1 MGNKFL
7 ELNGNRGMKRIVLI
21 IMSVLLA
28 QNILGQEFSSFYID
42 FMLRPEQQGSKVKF
56 PLRVGESTIR
66 NSRSYKPFL
75 LTNPNDFM
83 IVCSDSLNYSV
94 STNESWTALYSYHT
108 KQLIKQQFIKSGK
121 QWKLSQYKTEPYSTM
136 YQKEFVD
143 FLAQFSINKEFQIN
157 HTIFPLPVT
166 RPNPKE
172 KKKLL
177 LPRDWEHLSF
187 AKIYPQ
193 IVFLH
198 PDREAN
204 NRKIYIYQMG
214 RLTQVFNF
222 IRINK
227 QWYLIEKYEK

>member
-1 MGNKFL
+1 
-7 ELNGNRGMKRIVLI
+7 MKRASGVL
-21 IMSVLLA
+21 MHV
-28 QNILGQEFSSFYID
+28 SSLYGDYSI
-42 FMLRPEQQGSKVKF
+42 GSF
-56 PLRVGESTIR
+56 
-66 NSRSYKPFL
+66 
-75 LTNPNDFM
+75 
-83 IVCSDSLNYSV
+83 
-94 STNESWTALYSYHT
+94 
-108 KQLIKQQFIKSGK
+108 GK
-121 QWKLSQYKTEPYSTM
+121 EA
-136 YQKEFVD
+136 KEFVD

>member
-1 MGNKFL
+1 MGIKFL

-42 FMLRPEQQGSKVKF
+42 FMLRPEQQESKVKF

-83 IVCSDSLNYSV
+83 IVCSDSLSHSV
-94 STNESWTALYSYHT
+94 STEESWAALYSYHT

-136 YQKEFVD
+136 YQKEFID
-143 FLAQFSINKEFQIN
+143 FLAQFSINNNFQIN

-177 LPRDWEHLSF
+177 LPRDWVHLNF
-187 AKIYPQ
+187 AKQYPQ
-193 IVFLH
+193 IIFLH
-198 PDREAN
+198 PDREVN
-204 NRKIYIYQMG
+204 NRKIYIFQKG

>member
-1 MGNKFL
+1 
-7 ELNGNRGMKRIVLI
+7 MKRIWVI
-21 IMSVLLA
+21 IVSLLLA
-28 QNILGQEFSSFYID
+28 QNILGQVFSSFYLE
-42 FMLRPEQQGSKVKF
+42 FLLQPNQQTEKVKF
-56 PLRVGESTIR
+56 PLDAGGTIIR
-66 NSRSYKPFL
+66 NSRSYKSFNL
-75 LTNPNDFM
+75 VNPDDFM
-83 IVCSDSLNYSV
+83 IVCSDSLTHKV
-94 STNESWTALYSYHT
+94 SEEESWAAMYSYHT
-108 KQLIKQQFIKSGK
+108 KQLIKQQFSKLGK
-121 QWKLSQYKTEPYSTM
+121 QWKLLHYKTEPYATTS
-136 YQKEFVD
+136 QKEFID
-143 FLAQFSINKEFQIN
+143 FLAQFSINREYQIN

-198 PDREAN
+198 PDREVN
-204 NRKIYIYQMG
+204 NRKIYIFQKG
-214 RLTQVFNF
+214 VLTQVFNF

>member
-1 MGNKFL
+1 
-7 ELNGNRGMKRIVLI
+7 MKKIGVVIVW
-21 IMSVLLA
+21 MLLA
-28 QNILGQEFSSFYID
+28 QSILGQDFSSFYMD
-42 FMLRPEQQGSKVKF
+42 FLLRPAKQSTKVKF
-56 PLRVGESTIR
+56 PLDANGNTVR
-66 NSRSYKPFL
+66 NARSYKSFFL
-75 LTNPNDFM
+75 NNQENFM
-83 IVCSDSLNYSV
+83 VVCSDSLNHHV
-94 STNESWTALYSYHT
+94 SSKENWAALYSYHS
-108 KQLIKQQFIKSGK
+108 KQLIKQQFLNFGN
-121 QWKLSQYKTEPYSTM
+121 QWKMTHYHYESYANV
-136 YQKEFVD
+136 YQKEFID

-166 RPNPKE
+166 RSNPKE

-198 PDREAN
+198 PDREVN
-204 NRKIYIYQMG
+204 NRKIYLFQNGVI
-214 RLTQVFNF
+214 TQVFNF

>member
-1 MGNKFL
+1 M
-7 ELNGNRGMKRIVLI
+7 
-21 IMSVLLA
+21 
-28 QNILGQEFSSFYID
+28 
-42 FMLRPEQQGSKVKF
+42 
-56 PLRVGESTIR
+56 
-66 NSRSYKPFL
+66 
-75 LTNPNDFM
+75 
-83 IVCSDSLNYSV
+83 
-94 STNESWTALYSYHT
+94 
-108 KQLIKQQFIKSGK
+108 
-121 QWKLSQYKTEPYSTM
+121 
-136 YQKEFVD
+136 
-143 FLAQFSINKEFQIN
+143 
-157 HTIFPLPVT
+157 T

-204 NRKIYIYQMG
+204 NRKIYIFQKG

>member
-1 MGNKFL
+1 M

-83 IVCSDSLNYSV
+83 IVCSDSLSHSV

-108 KQLIKQQFIKSGK
+108 KQLIKQQNSVDEKELLAVLFLLHAIFMLRKSAN
-121 QWKLSQYKTEPYSTM
+121 E
-136 YQKEFVD
+136 D
-143 FLAQFSINKEFQIN
+143 FRRKFECRRLRCSM
-157 HTIFPLPVT
+157 
-166 RPNPKE
+166 
-172 KKKLL
+172 
-177 LPRDWEHLSF
+177 
-187 AKIYPQ
+187 
-193 IVFLH
+193 FL
-198 PDREAN
+198 
-204 NRKIYIYQMG
+204 
-214 RLTQVFNF
+214 
-222 IRINK
+222 
-227 QWYLIEKYEK
+227 